1 MAFLEIC
8 NKRTLLFGHHLLF
21 SLALLEVPWILFGKD
36 LHLSPLTPGPAITFR
51 VDVLR
56 MDLRL
61 WGISCG
67 ENPSLCGLADMALL
81 TVTLPSWGGSS
92 ENEANR
98 EGSRTKNWE
107 QSNILLAFSVKKEHT
122 FFFFCLS
129 QFELE
134 FVSAVTSRVLI
145 NTRWQNYSNNFFL
158 IFHPHLL
165 LSHSPYLRRHEA
177 FPIFPLKYSLTLPLL
192 SFTVITLVQAAITS

>member
-1 MAFLEIC
+1 MISKREASIYADVAFLEIC

-122 FFFFCLS
+122 FFF
-129 QFELE
+129 
-134 FVSAVTSRVLI
+134 
-145 NTRWQNYSNNFFL
+145 
-158 IFHPHLL
+158 L
-165 LSHSPYLRRHEA
+165 LSKPIWVKICVSCNQTSPD
-177 FPIFPLKYSLTLPLL
+177 
-192 SFTVITLVQAAITS
+192 